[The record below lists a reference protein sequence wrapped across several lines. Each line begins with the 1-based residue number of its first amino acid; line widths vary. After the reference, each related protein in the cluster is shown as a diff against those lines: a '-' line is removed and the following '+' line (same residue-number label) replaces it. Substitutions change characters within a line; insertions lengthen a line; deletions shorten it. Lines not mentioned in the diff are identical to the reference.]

1 MKYLCVVFFDE
12 KKLCAMSDHESQ
24 AMIDESVA
32 YDESLRASGH
42 RVVATTLELL
52 HAATTV
58 RVRGGVRSVTHGPC
72 AETNG
77 QIGGLILL
85 DARDLNDAIRL
96 ASGIPSIR
104 LGGVEVRPI
113 QEPSHRRPSMLRTT
127 GNAIVRGPLVLVAV
141 LLAVS
146 GVTGPIQA
154 QDRYPSMA
162 PIEQYRMGRDAE
174 IALARTAAPPSIS
187 RDADVLVLG
196 QKNYETAVKGKNG
209 FVCLVGRAFTGPLT
223 NKEYWN
229 PKNRS
234 PMCYNAPAARTVL
247 PVLLKETEMAFA
259 GFSKAQIVD
268 GIKTAVDKKELGA
281 PESGAMCYMLSKEAY
296 LTDRGDHNMAHVM
309 FELPRIDAAAW
320 GADQADSPIFAVSF
334 DPAPM
339 TEFNVPMGQWSDG
352 TDVIAHAP

>member
-1 MKYLCVVFFDE
+1 MKYLCVVFVDE

-32 YDESLRASGH
+32 YDESLRAGGH
-42 RVVATTLELL
+42 CVVANALELL
-52 HAATTV
+52 HGATTV
-58 RVRGGVRSVTHGPC
+58 RVRDGVRSVTHGPF
-72 AETNG
+72 AETNE

-85 DARDLNDAIRL
+85 DARDLNEAIRL
-96 ASGIPSIR
+96 ASRIPSIR
-104 LGGVEVRPI
+104 LGGAEVRPI

-127 GNAIVRGPLVLVAV
+127 GKAIVRGTLVLATVLGAV
-141 LLAVS
+141 W
-146 GVTGPIQA
+146 PIQA
-154 QDRYPSMA
+154 QDTKSPYPSMA

-174 IALARTAAPPSIS
+174 IVLARTAAPPSIS

-234 PMCYNAPAARTVL
+234 PMCYNPPAARSVL

-259 GFSKAQIVD
+259 GFSKEQIVA

-281 PESGAMCYMLSKEAY
+281 PESGSMCYMLSKEAY

-309 FELPRIDAAAW
+309 FELPRIDASAW

-339 TEFNVPMGQWSDG
+339 TEFNVPVGQWSDG
-352 TDVIAHAP
+352 TDVTAHAP